1 MKLCY
6 FLAIENYS
14 QLLDCCYEHGQ
25 GWTASIEL
33 EIIRLGAFLGHDQI
47 VAFFLESDE
56 EKYLASCSELQNAAI
71 LGAAEAGREA
81 DWRRLI
87 ESYGLPSDPAS
98 IEEDTSKI
106 EDFQKRRD
114 MRFDMLV
121 SSHAAVIVYGY
132 LYTATMRPRTHY
144 EVTIKLLLKDQT

>member
-1 MKLCY
+1 MTIFYRTQMYY
-6 FLAIENYS
+6 FNQRTYFYPKV
-14 QLLDCCYEHGQ
+14 LLM
-25 GWTASIEL
+25 
-33 EIIRLGAFLGHDQI
+33 
-47 VAFFLESDE
+47 V
-56 EKYLASCSELQNAAI
+56 
-71 LGAAEAGREA
+71 
-81 DWRRLI
+81 
-87 ESYGLPSDPAS
+87 PSDPAS